1 MFLMVYELFHRMQIH
16 GERRTAR
23 QQLFIDEEVVIRTSS
38 VQFASD
44 RFTAISSFL
53 RRLRRQTSSKR
64 IRRGSPLPCH
74 RSRQSAGG
82 SRQTRGKM
90 SAKVA
95 ESASSRASIRD
106 PMERLFARVPLAQ
119 LPFDTLS
126 FSLFLVI
133 VFSHFHPSFTSH
145 ASSLLSS
152 NTLYNIFMQFDH
164 RTCHYPWH
172 VDSRKKNSKNSN

>member
-1 MFLMVYELFHRMQIH
+1 MVYELFHRMQIH
-16 GERRTAR
+16 GERRAAR

-38 VQFASD
+38 VYFASD

-53 RRLRRQTSSKR
+53 RRFRRQTSSKR

-74 RSRQSAGG
+74 RSRQSDGG

-106 PMERLFARVPLAQ
+106 PVERLFARVPLAQ

-126 FSLFLVI
+126 FSLSFSLFLVI
-133 VFSHFHPSFTSH
+133 VFSHFHPSAFTSH

-164 RTCHYPWH
+164 RTCHYLWH
-172 VDSRKKNSKNSN
+172 VDSREKFEKS